1 MQLKTQSL
9 RRHLRSCTSMKKEA
23 AAAGVVLL
31 LMLLELSACEYVTCD
46 L

>member
-9 RRHLRSCTSMKKEA
+9 SGHLRSCTSMKKEA